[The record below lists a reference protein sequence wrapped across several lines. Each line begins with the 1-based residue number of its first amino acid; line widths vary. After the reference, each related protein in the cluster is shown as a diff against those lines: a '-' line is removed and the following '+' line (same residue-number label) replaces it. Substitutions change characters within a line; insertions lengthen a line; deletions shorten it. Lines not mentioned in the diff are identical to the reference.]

1 MKSAVNIVKIGTSI
15 ILKVFINFITNKEVH
30 MMTFWESPYKEVY
43 LNNVVWLPDTTLRIM
58 INMAGVSIF
67 EEANIKEEIKMNKFE
82 EEMKLRR
89 EWEQIALE
97 HFDVN
102 HEEKLSFVE
111 TLIRKAVVLDNLI
124 FGNDKKTSYEVYVK
138 CNLDELES
146 NINLMR
152 MILNMR
158 KG

>member
-1 MKSAVNIVKIGTSI
+1 MLSERKGG
-15 ILKVFINFITNKEVH
+15 NKNEQI
-30 MMTFWESPYKEVY
+30 WRR
-43 LNNVVWLPDTTLRIM
+43 N
-58 INMAGVSIF
+58 
-67 EEANIKEEIKMNKFE
+67 EIKKRM
-82 EEMKLRR
+82 
-89 EWEQIALE
+89 EQIAIE

>member
-1 MKSAVNIVKIGTSI
+1 
-15 ILKVFINFITNKEVH
+15 
-30 MMTFWESPYKEVY
+30 
-43 LNNVVWLPDTTLRIM
+43 
-58 INMAGVSIF
+58 
-67 EEANIKEEIKMNKFE
+67 MNKFE

-124 FGNDKKTSYEVYVK
+124 FGNDKKTSYEVYAK

>member
-1 MKSAVNIVKIGTSI
+1 
-15 ILKVFINFITNKEVH
+15 
-30 MMTFWESPYKEVY
+30 
-43 LNNVVWLPDTTLRIM
+43 
-58 INMAGVSIF
+58 
-67 EEANIKEEIKMNKFE
+67 MNKFE

-102 HEEKLSFVE
+102 HEYKLSFVE
-111 TLIRKAVVLDNLI
+111 TLIRKSIVLDNLI
-124 FGNDKKTSYEVYVK
+124 FGNDKKTSYAGYVK